1 MAPPTLITGF
11 FDMKVPIP
19 GPSMNPDEHER
30 CACWLCLWPARPLIL
45 TSQLLFT
52 HYRRFKSTIAL
63 FANLFLVLNPFLQ
76 QLCLVF
82 FAISRTF
89 LLFLHVHLSVFT
101 NTKCEMLQTA
111 NATPAERL
119 YRLRVFH
126 VDWLQVLENMEMI
139 DVFIPFRHIFLPPFE
154 FTFKIAS

>member
-1 MAPPTLITGF
+1 
-11 FDMKVPIP
+11 
-19 GPSMNPDEHER
+19 
-30 CACWLCLWPARPLIL
+30 L
-45 TSQLLFT
+45 TSQLLIHKLREIQSDNRSVCDFIFVT
-52 HYRRFKSTIAL
+52 KPFIAATL
-63 FANLFLVLNPFLQ
+63 FGFGAF
-76 QLCLVF
+76 
-82 FAISRTF
+82 SRTF
-89 LLFLHVHLSVFT
+89 LFFLLVHLSVFAI
-101 NTKCEMLQTA
+101 TKCEMLQTA